1 MQQAALRPLTGIV
14 VLNEYS
20 NKYSFDM
27 SASFRPLTGIKVLNR
42 TTKNVNIAE
51 KAKVSVPLRG
61 LRFLTNMIGGWEQ
74 SRESGGFRPLSGIK
88 VLNSKKYRSNEVY
101 ENAVSVPFRGFSA

>member
-1 MQQAALRPLTGIV
+1 M

-61 LRFLTNMIGGWEQ
+61 LRFLTAPLTNNLAKPSILQFAGRISFFGCFLL
-74 SRESGGFRPLSGIK
+74 FR
-88 VLNSKKYRSNEVY
+88 
-101 ENAVSVPFRGFSA
+101 